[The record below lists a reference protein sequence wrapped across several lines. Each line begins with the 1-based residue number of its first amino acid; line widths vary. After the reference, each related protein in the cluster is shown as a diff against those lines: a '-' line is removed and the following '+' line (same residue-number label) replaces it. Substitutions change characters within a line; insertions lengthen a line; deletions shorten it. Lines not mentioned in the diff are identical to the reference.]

1 VSNVTEVSATSGAEE
16 SGGTLPVLYS
26 FRRCPYAMRARLAL
40 TVSRQDCAL
49 REVVLRDKP
58 PEMLELSPKGTVP
71 VLHLTDGQVL
81 EQSLDI
87 MRWTLARHDPEGWL
101 SPETGS
107 LAEMEALIAESDGG
121 FKHHLDRYKYAVRY
135 GPETDPLYH
144 RSEGAVFLKRL
155 NERLKDQTHLFGNR
169 PSLADFAIFP
179 FVRQF
184 ANTDRDWFDAQPLT
198 DLQDWLSGHLNSEL
212 FQLVIRRRESASGDA
227 MQRLLD

>member
-1 VSNVTEVSATSGAEE
+1 
-16 SGGTLPVLYS
+16 
-26 FRRCPYAMRARLAL
+26 
-40 TVSRQDCAL
+40 L

-58 PEMLELSPKGTVP
+58 AEMLELSPKGTVP
-71 VLHLTDGQVL
+71 VLQLPDGQVL

-101 SPETGS
+101 NPEIGS
-107 LAEMEALIAESDGG
+107 LAEIDALIAECDGD

-144 RSEGAVFLKRL
+144 RSEGTVFLKQL
-155 NERLKDQTHLFGNR
+155 DARLKDRPHLFGSR

-184 ANTDRDWFDAQPLT
+184 ANTGREWFDAEPLA
-198 DLQDWLSGHLNSEL
+198 DLQRWLSGHLYSEL
-212 FQLVIRRRESASGDA
+212 FQHVMRRRENAHGVSGH
-227 MQRLLD
+227 RLLN

>member
-1 VSNVTEVSATSGAEE
+1 MKVTEESTDTGTETSIRP
-16 SGGTLPVLYS
+16 LPVLYS

-40 TVSRQDCAL
+40 TASRQDCTL

-58 PEMLELSPKGTVP
+58 AEMLELSPKGTVP
-71 VLHLTDGQVL
+71 VLHLPDGQVL

-87 MRWTLARHDPEGWL
+87 MRWTLARQDPEGWL

-107 LAEMEALIAESDGG
+107 VTEMEALIAECDGA

-144 RSEGAVFLKRL
+144 RDEGAIFLKRL
-155 NERLKDQTHLFGNR
+155 NERLKDQAQLFGTR
-169 PSLADFAIFP
+169 ASLADFAIFP

-184 ANTDRDWFDAQPLT
+184 ANTGREWFDAQPLA
-198 DLQDWLSGHLNSEL
+198 DLQAWLSGHLDSDL
-212 FQLVIRRRESASGDA
+212 FQNVMRRREGAQGA
-227 MQRLLD
+227 EMQRLLN

>member
-1 VSNVTEVSATSGAEE
+1 VTEDRAIPEPAASGRP
-16 SGGTLPVLYS
+16 LPVLYS

-40 TVSRQDCAL
+40 TVSRQDCVL
-49 REVVLRDKP
+49 HEVVLRDKP

-71 VLHLTDGQVL
+71 VLHLPDGQVL

-87 MRWTLARHDPEGWL
+87 MRWTLARHDPDGWL

-107 LAEMEALIAESDGG
+107 VAEMEALIAACDGT

-144 RSEGAVFLKRL
+144 RGAGAVFLKQL
-155 NERLKDQTHLFGNR
+155 NERLRDSAQLFGNR

-184 ANTDRDWFDAQPLT
+184 ANTGREWFDAQPLAE
-198 DLQDWLSGHLNSEL
+198 LQSWLSSHLNSDL
-212 FQLVIRRRESASGDA
+212 FHEVMRRKQVSDGDSE
-227 MQRLLD
+227 RTLLNK

>member
-1 VSNVTEVSATSGAEE
+1 MSNVTEVSAISGAEE
-16 SGGTLPVLYS
+16 SGETLPVLYS

-40 TVSRQDCAL
+40 TVSRQDCVL

-71 VLHLTDGQVL
+71 VLQLPDGQVL

-101 SPETGS
+101 SPDTGS
-107 LAEMEALIAESDGG
+107 VAEMDALIADSDGD
-121 FKHHLDRYKYAVRY
+121 FKHHLDRYKYSVRY

-144 RSEGAVFLKRL
+144 RSEGAVFLKKL
-155 NERLKDQTHLFGNR
+155 DERLKDQTHLFGNR
-169 PSLADFAIFP
+169 PCLADFAIFP

-184 ANTDRDWFDAQPLT
+184 ANTGREWFDAQPFT
-198 DLQDWLSGHLNSEL
+198 DLQTWLSGHLNSEL
-212 FQLVIRRRESASGDA
+212 FLKIMRRKESGRDDSDHT
-227 MQRLLD
+227 LLN

>member
-1 VSNVTEVSATSGAEE
+1 MDVTDDQAISGPETF
-16 SGGTLPVLYS
+16 GHPLPVLYS

-40 TVSRQDCAL
+40 TASRQDCVL

-58 PEMLELSPKGTVP
+58 AEMLEISPKGTVP
-71 VLHLTDGQVL
+71 VLQLPDGQVL

-107 LAEMEALIAESDGG
+107 VAEMDALIAESDGD
-121 FKHHLDRYKYAVRY
+121 FKHHLDRYKYSVRY

-155 NERLKDQTHLFGNR
+155 NERLNGHAHLFGNK
-169 PSLADFAIFP
+169 PSFADFAIFP

-184 ANTDRDWFDAQPLT
+184 ANTGREWFDAQPLT
-198 DLQDWLSGHLNSEL
+198 DLQTWLSGHLNSEL
-212 FQLVIRRRESASGDA
+212 FQHVMRRREGASADA
-227 MQRLLD
+227 MPNLLD

>member
-1 VSNVTEVSATSGAEE
+1 MTEGPAINGLEASG
-16 SGGTLPVLYS
+16 SPLPVLYS

-40 TVSRQDCAL
+40 TVSQQDCAL

-58 PEMLELSPKGTVP
+58 VEMLELSPKGTVP
-71 VLHLTDGQVL
+71 VLHFPDGQVL

-101 SPETGS
+101 TPETGS
-107 LAEMEALIAESDGG
+107 VAEMEALIDECDGD
-121 FKHHLDRYKYAVRY
+121 FKHHLDRYKYSVRY

-144 RSEGAVFLKRL
+144 RGEGVVFLGRL
-155 NERLKDQTHLFGNR
+155 NERLKDHAQLFGAR

-184 ANTDRDWFDAQPLT
+184 ANTGRDWFDAQPLT
-198 DLQDWLSGHLNSEL
+198 DLQAWFSGHLSSDL
-212 FQLVIRRRESASGDA
+212 FQLVMRRRDDA
-227 MQRLLD
+227 HGAAVQRLLQ

>member
-1 VSNVTEVSATSGAEE
+1 MGVTEGLATTGPEAASRP
-16 SGGTLPVLYS
+16 LPVLYS

-40 TVSRQDCAL
+40 TASRQDCML

-58 PEMLELSPKGTVP
+58 AEMLEISPKGTVP
-71 VLHLTDGQVL
+71 VLHLPDGQVL

-107 LAEMEALIAESDGG
+107 VAEMESLIEECDGS
-121 FKHHLDRYKYAVRY
+121 FKHHLDRYKYSVRY
-135 GPETDPLYH
+135 SPETNPLYH
-144 RSEGAVFLKRL
+144 RAEGAIFLGRL
-155 NERLKDQTHLFGNR
+155 NERLKDHAQLFGSR

-184 ANTDRDWFDAQPLT
+184 ANTGRDWFDAQPLAG
-198 DLQDWLSGHLNSEL
+198 LQTWLSGHLESEI
-212 FQLVIRRRESASGDA
+212 FQKVMRRRDDTHGAA
-227 MQRLLD
+227 VQRLLH

>member
-1 VSNVTEVSATSGAEE
+1 MTEGPAINGPETSG
-16 SGGTLPVLYS
+16 GPLPVLYS

-40 TVSRQDCAL
+40 TVSQQDCVL

-58 PEMLELSPKGTVP
+58 AEMLKLSPKGTVP
-71 VLHLTDGQVL
+71 VLHLPHGQVL

-101 SPETGS
+101 NPETGS
-107 LAEMEALIAESDGG
+107 VAEMEALIGECDGT
-121 FKHHLDRYKYAVRY
+121 FKHHLDRYKYSVRY

-144 RSEGAVFLKRL
+144 RGEGATFLNHL
-155 NERLKDQTHLFGNR
+155 NERLKGQAHLFGNR

-184 ANTDRDWFDAQPLT
+184 ANTGREWFDAQPLS
-198 DLQDWLSGHLNSEL
+198 DLQAWLSGHLNSDI
-212 FQLVIRRRESASGDA
+212 FQSVMRRREGTDGAA
-227 MQRLLD
+227 AQRLLN